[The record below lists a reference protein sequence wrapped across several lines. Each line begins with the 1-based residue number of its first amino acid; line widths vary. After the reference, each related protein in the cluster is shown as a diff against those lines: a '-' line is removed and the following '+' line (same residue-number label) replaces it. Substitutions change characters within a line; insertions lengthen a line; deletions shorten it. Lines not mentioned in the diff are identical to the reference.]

1 MYVSPKTRDVEC
13 AKTFV
18 EKHGKVDSFIED
30 GSCSI
35 VESKGRGG
43 DFKRFSDCM
52 IAPFEKVKKAEAEKN
67 LCDGLKEISECE
79 TVHTA
84 CKNEY
89 IGLAHGI
96 ANVSNFSKSMTIKAN
111 MSILYSSL
119 ALLEITKE
127 QNVSK
132 SSLPKIPK
140 LCPLEHL
147 KLKKLRNLRTLKPL
161 KALDHLR
168 ALRTLLNHQEF
179 QNHFGWRLKSLMRN
193 F

>member
-18 EKHGKVDSFIED
+18 EKHGKVDKFIED

-96 ANVSNFSKSMTIKAN
+96 ANVSNFSKSINVKAI
-111 MSILYSSL
+111 MSVLNSSL

-147 KLKKLRNLRTLKPL
+147 KLKILRNLRTLKPL
-161 KALDHLR
+161 KALEHLR
-168 ALRTLLNHQEF
+168 ALKTLLNHQEF

>member
-1 MYVSPKTRDVEC
+1 M
-13 AKTFV
+13 
-18 EKHGKVDSFIED
+18 
-30 GSCSI
+30 
-35 VESKGRGG
+35 ESKGRGG

-96 ANVSNFSKSMTIKAN
+96 ANVSNFSKSMHNKAIL
-111 MSILYSSL
+111 SILYSSL

-147 KLKKLRNLRTLKPL
+147 KLKILRNLRTLKPL
-161 KALDHLR
+161 KALEHLR
-168 ALRTLLNHQEF
+168 ALKTLLNHQEF